1 MALKNI
7 KKQQIQ
13 FTQYI
18 SDPDQSIRDL
28 IRPEKKYEK
37 NPNPKK
43 PPATLPPSFY
53 TQKRPR
59 GSSAGH
65 SPQVPSPSH
74 VAHGGSVDEVASS
87 SRTAISPAMGMMPNQ
102 QHLHKRQVSAPE
114 LHPDYNPERI
124 SIAPPH
130 HPQHVAHQHSKSV
143 SALPPMNIGFPV
155 EPQHVKS
162 VSHEAYSY
170 GGFSN
175 DQHNHQGM
183 MNQQN
188 REKSSSLDPMRR
200 PFMTPQDVEQLPM
213 PHGWEI
219 CYDSEGHRYYK
230 DHNSKTTTW
239 NDPRLIPREQA
250 PFGVEDMGQN
260 YNSFY
265 DQGHPSRSLPSINQ
279 HPQMM
284 SNHQPQSQYSSQ
296 QQMDYIQQLQHERML
311 IQEKNAQLMNSGL
324 LDSPQPQFQAISP
337 MGSNMMHQH
346 EPQQQPSFM
355 YQQQAQ
361 TSQQQQQQQPQHGMN
376 QMSNQYQNSQINDN
390 AMEVDYSMPT
400 QQPQQH
406 QAQQHQQQ
414 HQPQM
419 HRDMQNN
426 YGLDDI
432 NPHEFDQYLQISN
445 DSNRGHGSMV
455 HHYQ

>member
-7 KKQQIQ
+7 NKKQIQ
-13 FTQYI
+13 FTQYV

-43 PPATLPPSFY
+43 PPTATLPPSFFQ
-53 TQKRPR
+53 QKRPR

-65 SPQVPSPSH
+65 SPQ
-74 VAHGGSVDEVASS
+74 GSVDEVASS
-87 SRTAISPAMGMMPNQ
+87 SRTAGSPAMGMMPS
-102 QHLHKRQVSAPE
+102 LPSIHKRGISAPE
-114 LHPDYNPERI
+114 LHPEYNLERI
-124 SIAPPH
+124 PVAPPTH
-130 HPQHVAHQHSKSV
+130 QPPPNVNHQHSKSV
-143 SALPPMNIGFPV
+143 SALPPAMSMGFP

-162 VSHEAYSY
+162 VSHEAYTYAGYSEAPPP
-170 GGFSN
+170 
-175 DQHNHQGM
+175 HGM
-183 MNQQN
+183 MHPD

-250 PFGVEDMGQN
+250 SFGVDDMGQGYNN
-260 YNSFY
+260 YY
-265 DQGHPSRSLPSINQ
+265 DHGHSSRSLPSIHQ

-284 SNHQPQSQYSSQ
+284 PNHPQPQYSSQ
-296 QQMDYIQQLQHERML
+296 QQMDYIQQLQNERMM

-324 LDSPQPQFQAISP
+324 LDSPQQQQFQAISP
-337 MGSNMMHQH
+337 MGSNMMHTQ
-346 EPQQQPSFM
+346 EQNYM

-361 TSQQQQQQQPQHGMN
+361 TSHQQQPQHTMN
-376 QMSNQYQNSQINDN
+376 QMPNQYQNSQMNDT
-390 AMEVDYSMPT
+390 AMEVDYTMPPH
-400 QQPQQH
+400 PQQH
-406 QAQQHQQQ
+406 QHQ

-419 HRDMQNN
+419 QNSF
-426 YGLDDI
+426 GIDDI
-432 NPHEFDQYLQISN
+432 NPHEFDQYLQISTET
-445 DSNRGHGSMV
+445 NRGVGSMV

>member
-7 KKQQIQ
+7 NKKQIQ
-13 FTQYI
+13 FTQYVT
-18 SDPDQSIRDL
+18 DPDQSIRDL

-53 TQKRPR
+53 QQKRPR

-74 VAHGGSVDEVASS
+74 MAHGGSVDEVASS
-87 SRTAISPAMGMMPNQ
+87 SRTAISPAMGMMPNPPNF
-102 QHLHKRQVSAPE
+102 HKRQFSAPE
-114 LHPDYNPERI
+114 LHPDCNIERI
-124 SIAPPH
+124 PPVAPPN
-130 HPQHVAHQHSKSV
+130 HPPPNVNHQYSKSV
-143 SALPPMNIGFPV
+143 SALPPMSMGFPL

-170 GGFSN
+170 AGYS
-175 DQHNHQGM
+175 DAPAHPGM
-183 MNQQN
+183 MQQA

-200 PFMTPQDVEQLPM
+200 PFMTPQDVEHLPM
-213 PHGWEI
+213 PHGWEM

-250 PFGVEDMGQN
+250 FGMDDMGQG
-260 YNSFY
+260 YNNFY
-265 DQGHPSRSLPSINQ
+265 DNGHSSRSLPSIHQQQQMIPN
-279 HPQMM
+279 HPQ
-284 SNHQPQSQYSSQ
+284 PQYSSQ
-296 QQMDYIQQLQHERML
+296 QQMDYIQQLQNERMM

-337 MGSNMMHQH
+337 MGSNMMQPH
-346 EPQQQPSFM
+346 EQNYM
-355 YQQQAQ
+355 YQQQAH
-361 TSQQQQQQQPQHGMN
+361 TSQQQQPQHNIN
-376 QMSNQYQNSQINDN
+376 QMPNQYQNSQMNDT
-390 AMEVDYSMPT
+390 AMEVDYSIPPH
-400 QQPQQH
+400 PQQH
-406 QAQQHQQQ
+406 QQHQ

-426 YGLDDI
+426 YEINDI

-445 DSNRGHGSMV
+445 NETNRGVGSMV